1 MVIVHTF
8 LLCSFVFVVKFIL
21 HEVRM
26 NVFIFL
32 LPVALESIIHQGK
45 NKPPVLRVVLII
57 SQNEVFTDRNG
68 SFLLRRLLGFLSFV
82 NVLLLLIIGNA
93 LLLLC

>member
-26 NVFIFL
+26 NVFIFFF
-32 LPVALESIIHQGK
+32 PVALESIIHRYTK
-45 NKPPVLRVVLII
+45 NHPRVKRVVVHKGY
-57 SQNEVFTDRNG
+57 NPM
-68 SFLLRRLLGFLSFV
+68 LLADAY
-82 NVLLLLIIGNA
+82 NV
-93 LLLLC
+93 

>member
-26 NVFIFL
+26 NVFIFFF
-32 LPVALESIIHQGK
+32 PVALESIIHREENCGTA
-45 NKPPVLRVVLII
+45 NLP
-57 SQNEVFTDRNG
+57 F
-68 SFLLRRLLGFLSFV
+68 RRLTVSFT
-82 NVLLLLIIGNA
+82 
-93 LLLLC
+93 